1 MKFVKALLITAIFAA
16 PASLVQ
22 AQGANIAFGNIK
34 QDTSAPVEVSADN
47 LDVNQNTGS
56 ATLTGNVL
64 VGQGAMRLSASVVQI
79 VYSADRS
86 QISKLK
92 ASGKVTL
99 VSGQDAAE
107 AAQAE
112 YDVNSGVIVLSGN
125 VLLVQG
131 VSAITADK
139 MRVDTNSGT
148 ARMEGRVKTVLNVKN

>member
-1 MKFVKALLITAIFAA
+1 MRFVKALLITALFC
-16 PASLVQ
+16 ASAGMVH

-34 QDTSAPVEVSADN
+34 QDTSAPVEVAADN

-64 VGQGAMRLSASVVQI
+64 VGQGAMRLSANVVKI

-86 QISKLK
+86 QIAQLK
-92 ASGKVTL
+92 ASGSVTL

-112 YDVNSGVIVLSGN
+112 YNVNTGVIVLSGN

-131 VSAITADK
+131 ITAITADK

-148 ARMEGRVKTVLNVKN
+148 ARMEGRVKTVLNVEN

>member
-1 MKFVKALLITAIFAA
+1 MKFVKALLIAAIFAA
-16 PASLVQ
+16 PAGFAH

-64 VGQGAMRLSASVVQI
+64 VGQGAMRLSANVVTI
-79 VYSADRS
+79 AYSADRS
-86 QISKLK
+86 QISQLK

-107 AAQAE
+107 AAKAE
-112 YDVNSGVIVLSGN
+112 YNVNTGVIVLSGN

-131 VSAITADK
+131 VTAITADK